1 VSRAEKAKI
10 EICESDQCVA
20 EFESANFSLTLPFA
34 PRDWQRPLIDD
45 RAQRI
50 VAIVH
55 RRAGKS
61 IGLMWRGIKR
71 AVTET

>member
-1 VSRAEKAKI
+1 M
-10 EICESDQCVA
+10 SDTKQR
-20 EFESANFSLTLPFA
+20 LTLPFA
-34 PRDWQRPLIDD
+34 PGDWQRPLIDD

-50 VAIVH
+50 VAVVH